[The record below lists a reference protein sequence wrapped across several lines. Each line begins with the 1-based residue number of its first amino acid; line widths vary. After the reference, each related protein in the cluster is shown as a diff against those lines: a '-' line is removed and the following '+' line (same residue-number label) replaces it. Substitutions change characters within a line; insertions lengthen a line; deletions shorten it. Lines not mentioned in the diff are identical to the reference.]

1 VTMETADVSDISNS
15 PAYQS
20 LDELVAA
27 GKLTQPQAQLYRSKY
42 AKLHEVVLKTYEN
55 EKNLLKK
62 AKLLNQDLTAEKGK
76 LEKTAAR
83 AQEDSEAIAGL
94 RAEMSK
100 GESELSLREE
110 RELLLQQEVQDLA
123 ATRDELETEVAD
135 NTRRLAAEL
144 QPQIDLLEAA
154 VEEARGEL
162 NRHKA
167 ALKKLDAERAE
178 AAQRAQQL
186 RGSKTD
192 IEVQKA
198 QLAAQ
203 LSKVKSEPDKMKKAA
218 DVLGAAHDNLEAE
231 AEKLIVHMGAL
242 EKELNMHAKTRKEL
256 DEEKMRLAM
265 AVERHRAQIEQ
276 KERVAEEF
284 RKNLSLSKEEAAQT
298 LAERVR
304 LEMEVKAAELEAR
317 RQQDVVNRRAKE
329 YAVSLKRAKKS
340 DLQLASA
347 QNLLPF
353 LRRQREEAERQ
364 VLALKEEKKKQV
376 AAMEELRRE
385 VDIFINSFLKQEGV
399 EADKQEWLRQLLD
412 DVKALHE
419 ELGLATKEE
428 REQRKAI
435 AQLNGEREA
444 KAREAAKA
452 MGAAR
457 ETHEEL
463 KVKELVILDL
473 SKKHTETAIR
483 LREFSKLYDVVK
495 SDRNKYVNQ
504 IQASAQALAEM
515 KEKLKILQNEVEIL
529 RNESVAKDKALSKE
543 HLEHGN
549 GFYARDALRAET
561 NKAMSAVKEKEV
573 QVSQL
578 VAEIDNLNSL
588 INGIEKEMLK
598 LKQRYEVAVEERNY
612 TGIQLIDR
620 NDELCILYEKCNM
633 QQTVLR
639 SGELEIARREEE
651 IRLLDLQVSELVRR
665 VEVTRRKLPQIPALE
680 QRIITLQ
687 SQLDEER
694 ALSGQQSAELEAPE
708 NSKRWR
714 KLEGRDPEPEDLA
727 AKLQVLEERVNDKK
741 EQLLEKDLVLEE
753 VSNLANR
760 LRAQA
765 LEGRGETLELAKR
778 VNDFQVRIK
787 TTTRRMMATVSELS
801 MYQASAMKL
810 TQENQARDGSLQ
822 AQQANLDGSLP
833 PSADIEMEWQRFE
846 QDLDRRANEA
856 AARNVL
862 AETAPPQLTQTT
874 AEPRPN
880 AYIPDDIGIPKPYGA
895 LQPFKPSELGTT
907 MRHTRKPQPREIEL

>member
-1 VTMETADVSDISNS
+1 METADVSDISNS

-20 LDELVAA
+20 LDELVAS
-27 GKLTQPQAQLYRSKY
+27 GKLTQAQAQLYRSKY

-83 AQEDSEAIAGL
+83 AQEDSEAIAAL

-123 ATRDELETEVAD
+123 STRADLETEVAD
-135 NTRRLAAEL
+135 NTKRLAAEL

-154 VEEARGEL
+154 VEEAKGEL
-162 NRHKA
+162 MRHKA
-167 ALKKLDAERAE
+167 QLRKLSAERDE

-186 RGSKTD
+186 RGLKTD
-192 IEVQKA
+192 TEVQRA
-198 QLAAQ
+198 QLTAQ
-203 LSKVKSEPDKMKKAA
+203 LSKIKSEPEKMKKAA
-218 DVLGAAHDNLEAE
+218 DVLAGAQTSLEAE
-231 AEKLIVHMGAL
+231 AEKLVVHLGLL
-242 EKELNMHAKTRKEL
+242 EQELNMQAKTRKDL
-256 DEEKMRLAM
+256 DEEKMRMAM

-276 KERVAEEF
+276 KERVAEDF
-284 RKNLSLSKEEAAQT
+284 RKNLSLSREEAAQT

-317 RQQDVVNRRAKE
+317 REQDLVNRRAKE
-329 YAVSLKRAKKS
+329 YALSLKRAKKAQALLS
-340 DLQLASA
+340 TA

-353 LRRQREEAERQ
+353 LRRQKEEAERQ
-364 VLALKEEKKKQV
+364 VTALKDEKKKQV
-376 AAMEELRRE
+376 MAMEELRRE

-399 EADKQEWLRQLLD
+399 ESGKQEWLRQLLD
-412 DVKALHE
+412 DVKALQL
-419 ELGLATKEE
+419 ELEIATKEE

-435 AQLNGEREA
+435 AQLNGEREH

-473 SKKHTETAIR
+473 SKKHAETAIR

-543 HLEHGN
+543 HLERGN

-561 NKAMSAVKEKEV
+561 NKALAAVKDEEV

-633 QQTVLR
+633 QQAVLR
-639 SGELEIARREEE
+639 SGEIEIARREEE
-651 IRLLDLQVSELVRR
+651 IRLLDLQVAELVRR
-665 VEVTRRKLPQIPALE
+665 VEVTRRQLPQIPALE

-694 ALSGQQSAELEAPE
+694 ALSDRQSSELEAPE

-787 TTTRRMMATVSELS
+787 TTTRRMMSTVSELS

-810 TQENQARDGSLQ
+810 SQENQARDELLH
-822 AQQANLDGSLP
+822 AQQLNLEGSLP
-833 PSADIEMEWQRFE
+833 PSEGIELEWQRFE
-846 QDLDRRANEA
+846 MDLDRRAAEA

-895 LQPFKPSELGTT
+895 LQPFKPTELGTT

>member
-1 VTMETADVSDISNS
+1 METADVSDISNS

-144 QPQIDLLEAA
+144 QPQIDTLEAA

-178 AAQRAQQL
+178 AAKRAQEL

-198 QLAAQ
+198 QMAAQ
-203 LSKVKSEPDKMKKAA
+203 LSKVKTEPDKMKKAA
-218 DVLGAAHDNLEAE
+218 DVLGAAHTNLEAE
-231 AEKLIVHMGAL
+231 AEKLLVHMAAL
-242 EKELNMHAKTRKEL
+242 EQELNMHAKTRKDL

-284 RKNLSLSKEEAAQT
+284 RKNLSLSREEAAQT

-329 YAVSLKRAKKS
+329 YAVSLKRAKKAE
-340 DLQLASA
+340 LQLATA

-364 VLALKEEKKKQV
+364 VGALKEEKKKQV

-412 DVKALHE
+412 DVKALSE
-419 ELGLATKEE
+419 ELVLATKEE

-457 ETHEEL
+457 DTHEEL

-473 SKKHTETAIR
+473 SKKHAETAIR

-543 HLEHGN
+543 HLERGN

-561 NKAMSAVKEKEV
+561 NKAMAAVKDEEV

-633 QQTVLR
+633 QQAVLR

-694 ALSGQQSAELEAPE
+694 ALSDRQSAELEAPE

-810 TQENQARDGSLQ
+810 TQENQARDDSLQ

-833 PSADIEMEWQRFE
+833 PSEGIEMEWQRFE